1 MPKLNV
7 VVPHQLTTEEAK
19 GRIQGM
25 VSEAMAKYSTQVSDF
40 SESWNGDQGKF
51 SGRAMGFSVSGTV
64 DVRPG
69 EVAINGNLPLA
80 ASMFKGKIE
89 EMIRER
95 AGKLLA

>member
-7 VVPHQLTTEEAK
+7 VVPHQLPTEDAK

-25 VSEAMAKYSTQVSDF
+25 VSDAMAKYATQVSDF
-40 SESWNGDQGKF
+40 TETWDGDQGSF
-51 SGRAMGFSVSGTV
+51 SGRAMGFAVSGTV

-69 EVAINGNLPLA
+69 EVAINGDLPLA
-80 ASMFKGKIE
+80 ATMFKGQIE
-89 EMIRER
+89 AMIRER

>member
-25 VSEAMAKYSTQVSDF
+25 VSEAMAKYATQVSDF
-40 SESWNGDQGKF
+40 SENWTGDQGKF

-80 ASMFKGKIE
+80 ATMFKGQIE
-89 EMIRER
+89 SMIRDR
-95 AGKLLA
+95 AGKLLS